1 MWSPVQ
7 ISGGP
12 IQIWN
17 KNKKGALKKSG
28 LAIDQQEKLHLLHA
42 IQNSAKCSSQ
52 GQLGSQR
59 VCNPDNASFAEVWL
73 HLLLPKASS
82 SRALSVPFWLEKCK
96 LKPDLNP
103 NLRMELISPD
113 KGLHCDF
120 ACLMYSKLAN
130 CLLKGGIT
138 NIKQQHSWHQIG
150 LFWTMPSPWNSLEWI
165 HTWCV
170 TN

>member
-1 MWSPVQ
+1 
-7 ISGGP
+7 
-12 IQIWN
+12 
-17 KNKKGALKKSG
+17 
-28 LAIDQQEKLHLLHA
+28 
-42 IQNSAKCSSQ
+42 
-52 GQLGSQR
+52 